1 MSFKINYVIIF
12 MRVGYMKRKFILIF
26 LGILIIFF
34 SSFLGLYFISK
45 DKLNNSLNTNNTIHS
60 LNNFENSFINKI
72 IFDKNENVL
81 VSPLSI
87 AYALSMVKEGASGNT
102 LKELENALN
111 NYKLSSMQSIP
122 NVMSITN
129 SIFIKDSFKSS
140 VNSVYV
146 NTLGINYR
154 SQVYYDSFKVVDNIN
169 NYVKDKTFNMIPNF
183 LSNDDITEE
192 TLLLL
197 INALAIN
204 LKWEN
209 EFDCNKTTKSIFYL
223 NDGHTMDTFMMHSN
237 EKYIENDDVY
247 GFIKDYATYDENGN
261 ISDNGN
267 TFEFIALL
275 PKNNLNE
282 ALSKI
287 SNNYIFELEETYSEN
302 IDISFP
308 RFSYEYKITNLIE
321 VLKKMGINDLFTKK
335 CNLSKISD
343 DLYVSNAIQKT
354 FIDLNERGTKASA
367 STGIILDKY
376 TTVEENHE
384 LIFNKQFI
392 YIIKEK
398 NKENIWFI
406 GIVNRPTMYDENNN
420 IC

>member
-1 MSFKINYVIIF
+1 M
-12 MRVGYMKRKFILIF
+12 
-26 LGILIIFF
+26 
-34 SSFLGLYFISK
+34 
-45 DKLNNSLNTNNTIHS
+45 NNKNS
-60 LNNFENSFINKI
+60 FENSFINNLDY
-72 IFDKNENVL
+72 DKNENIL
-81 VSPLSI
+81 VSPLSL

-102 LKELENALN
+102 LKEIENTLN
-111 NYKLSSMQSIP
+111 NYKLSFMQSIP
-122 NVMSITN
+122 NVIGITN
-129 SIFIKDSFKSS
+129 SIFIKDSFNSL
-140 VNSVYV
+140 VNSVYI

-154 SQVYYDSFKVVDNIN
+154 AQVYYDSFNAVDNIN

-209 EFDCNKTTKSIFYL
+209 AFDCNETTQSIFYL
-223 NDGHTMDTFMMHSN
+223 NDGNTMDTYMMHSN

-261 ISDNGN
+261 ISDNGSA
-267 TFEFIALL
+267 FELIALL

-282 ALSKI
+282 ALNKI
-287 SNNYIFELEETYSEN
+287 SNKYIVELEETSSEN
-302 IDISFP
+302 IDIIFP

-321 VLKKMGINDLFTKK
+321 VLKKMGINDLFTD
-335 CNLSKISD
+335 NADLSKISD

-354 FIDLNERGTKASA
+354 FIDLNEKGTKASA
-367 STGIILDKY
+367 STGIILNNY
-376 TTVEENHE
+376 SAVEENHD
-384 LIFNKQFI
+384 LIFNKPFI

-398 NKENIWFI
+398 HEDNIWFI
-406 GIVNRPTMYDENNN
+406 GVVNSPTEYEENKS

>member
-1 MSFKINYVIIF
+1 
-12 MRVGYMKRKFILIF
+12 MKRRVILIF
-26 LGILIIFF
+26 LGSLIIVFTAIL
-34 SSFLGLYFISK
+34 SCYFIN
-45 DKLNNSLNTNNTIHS
+45 NNSSNNSSNRNNTM
-60 LNNFENSFINKI
+60 NNKNSFENSFINNLDY
-72 IFDKNENVL
+72 DKNENIL
-81 VSPLSI
+81 VSPLSL

-102 LKELENALN
+102 LKELENTLN
-111 NYKLSSMQSIP
+111 NYKLSFMQSIP
-122 NVMSITN
+122 NVIGITN
-129 SIFIKDSFKSS
+129 SIFIKDSFKSL
-140 VNSVYV
+140 VNSVYI

-209 EFDCNKTTKSIFYL
+209 AFDCNQTTKSIFYL
-223 NDGHTMDTFMMHSN
+223 NDGNTMDTYMMHSN

-247 GFIKDYATYDENGN
+247 GFIKDYVTYDENGN
-261 ISDNGN
+261 VSDNGN
-267 TFEFIALL
+267 TFELIALL
-275 PKNNLNE
+275 PKNNLNDV
-282 ALSKI
+282 LSKI
-287 SNNYIFELEETYSEN
+287 SNKYIVELEETSSEN

-308 RFSYEYKITNLIE
+308 RFSYEYKMTNLIE
-321 VLKKMGINDLFTKK
+321 VLKKMGINDLFTD
-335 CNLSKISD
+335 NADLSKISD

-354 FIDLNERGTKASA
+354 FIDLNEKGTKASA
-367 STGIILDKY
+367 STGIILDNYATIEKD
-376 TTVEENHE
+376 E
-384 LIFNKQFI
+384 LIFNKPFI

-398 NKENIWFI
+398 HEDNIWFI
-406 GIVNRPTMYDENNN
+406 GVVNSPTEYEENKS

>member
-1 MSFKINYVIIF
+1 
-12 MRVGYMKRKFILIF
+12 MKRRVILIL
-26 LGILIIFF
+26 LGSLIIVFTAIL
-34 SSFLGLYFISK
+34 SCYFIN
-45 DKLNNSLNTNNTIHS
+45 NNSSNNSSNRNNTM
-60 LNNFENSFINKI
+60 NNKNSFENSFINNLDY
-72 IFDKNENVL
+72 DKNENIL
-81 VSPLSI
+81 VSPLSL
-87 AYALSMVKEGASGNT
+87 AYALSMVKEGASGNA
-102 LKELENALN
+102 LKEIENTLN
-111 NYKLSSMQSIP
+111 NYKLSFMQSIP

-183 LSNDDITEE
+183 LNNDDITEE

-209 EFDCNKTTKSIFYL
+209 AFDCNQTTKSIFYL
-223 NDGHTMDTFMMHSN
+223 NDGNTMDTYMMHSN

-247 GFIKDYATYDENGN
+247 GFIKDYVTYDENGN
-261 ISDNGN
+261 VSDNGSA
-267 TFEFIALL
+267 FELIALL
-275 PKNNLNE
+275 PKNNLNDV
-282 ALSKI
+282 LSKI
-287 SNNYIFELEETYSEN
+287 SNKYIVELEETSSEN

-308 RFSYEYKITNLIE
+308 RFSYEYKMTNLIE
-321 VLKKMGINDLFTKK
+321 VLKKMGINDLFTD
-335 CNLSKISD
+335 NADLSKISD
-343 DLYVSNAIQKT
+343 DLYVSKAIQKT
-354 FIDLNERGTKASA
+354 FIDLNEKGTKASA
-367 STGIILDKY
+367 STGIILNNY
-376 TTVEENHE
+376 SAVEENHD
-384 LIFNKQFI
+384 LIFNKPFI

-398 NKENIWFI
+398 HEDNIWFI
-406 GIVNRPTMYDENNN
+406 GVVNSPTEYEENKS

>member
-72 IFDKNENVL
+72 IYDKNENVL

-223 NDGHTMDTFMMHSN
+223 NDGNTMDTFMMHSN

-247 GFIKDYATYDENGN
+247 GFIKDYATYDEYGN

-282 ALSKI
+282 VLSKI
-287 SNNYIFELEETYSEN
+287 SNNYIFELEETSSEN

-354 FIDLNERGTKASA
+354 FIDLNEKGTKASA
-367 STGIILDKY
+367 STGIIIDKY

-406 GIVNRPTMYDENNN
+406 GFVNRPTMYDENNN